1 MIAVAAVV
9 AAAFPLYIIVLLL
22 LLRCS
27 TMLCSDNAIAAAT
40 IEPYHGI
47 DLICFDQLLY
57 SMHRC
62 NKKGAAQSKEE
73 EEES

>member
-1 MIAVAAVV
+1 
-9 AAAFPLYIIVLLL
+9 
-22 LLRCS
+22 
-27 TMLCSDNAIAAAT
+27 MLCSDNAIAAAT

>member
-1 MIAVAAVV
+1 MVVVAAVV
-9 AAAFPLYIIVLLL
+9 AAFPSYIIVLLL
-22 LLRCS
+22 SCS